1 MKQQLFIT
9 GIGTEIGKTV
19 VSAAFVQRFQA
30 DYWKPVQS
38 GDLHLTDTEKVSKL
52 VDSHL
57 VAHPESY
64 RFELAAS
71 PHKSARKEGV
81 TIEDSKIKLPQ
92 TANNLIVE
100 GAGGLYVPMAKGY
113 YMIDLIERLALPTV
127 LVVRNYLGCINHAI
141 LSIEALKVRH
151 IPIAYL
157 VLNGEFDSDTYDAIV
172 ENIDS
177 TTQIVRLPE
186 LTEVNAKAIKKIS
199 QYIK

>member
-38 GDLHLTDTEKVSKL
+38 GDLHLTDTDKVGRL

-64 RFELAAS
+64 RFELPAS

-81 TIEDSKIKLPQ
+81 TIEDSKIQLPQ
-92 TANNLIVE
+92 TDNNLIVE

-113 YMIDLIERLALPTV
+113 YMIDLIERLGLPAV

-141 LSIEALKVRH
+141 LSIEALKARH

-157 VLNGEFDSDTYDAIV
+157 VLNGEFDTDTYEAII
-172 ENIDS
+172 ENVDS
-177 TTQIVRLPE
+177 ATQIVRLPE
-186 LTEVNAKAIKKIS
+186 LAEVTKEVIQELSQCIK
-199 QYIK
+199 